1 MKKENFDKQLKET
14 LREYVKD
21 TESEPAEKIKF
32 SKRHERNME
41 EIFKS
46 IENGTLGNFEVEEN
60 VAENKTKN
68 NMLSVFSNRVTFNR
82 VARVAIF
89 VLFALV
95 VSLIVAPGIEAWK
108 TEDLNL
114 YEDERGEYA
123 WVLPN
128 DVSEI
133 LDHKV
138 ESGEEYL
145 EIFGWLPEGAEV
157 KVLKDNS
164 EILHMRIIFGESFVN
179 FKRYKKDFY
188 GATDIKE
195 EKTEIIINDKV
206 VSYVAMTGNHLFK
219 WNDDTREYMM
229 YGNIG
234 YDKLLKITENLNYEK
249 IS

>member
-14 LREYVKD
+14 LIEYVKD

-82 VARVAIF
+82 VARVTIF

-128 DVSEI
+128 DVSEM

-157 KVLKDNS
+157 KRNRKLAA
-164 EILHMRIIFGESFVN
+164 FG
-179 FKRYKKDFY
+179 
-188 GATDIKE
+188 
-195 EKTEIIINDKV
+195 
-206 VSYVAMTGNHLFK
+206 L
-219 WNDDTREYMM
+219 
-229 YGNIG
+229 
-234 YDKLLKITENLNYEK
+234 
-249 IS
+249 

>member
-14 LREYVKD
+14 LIEYVKD

-82 VARVAIF
+82 VARVTIF

-128 DVSEI
+128 DVSEM

-157 KVLKDNS
+157 KRNRKNSFSTYIELAVNESEYIILK
-164 EILHMRIIFGESFVN
+164 
-179 FKRYKKDFY
+179 
-188 GATDIKE
+188 
-195 EKTEIIINDKV
+195 IINDDNNFEV
-206 VSYVAMTGNHLFK
+206 DIEGTSDTLLFFENTQIMYFLK
-219 WNDDTREYMM
+219 ENKHSFTWKKGKDNYYL
-229 YGNIG
+229 YGNLK
-234 YDKLLKITENLNYEK
+234 YDVMIKIIENINY
-249 IS
+249 

>member
-114 YEDERGEYA
+114 YEDDHGEYA

-128 DVSEI
+128 DVSEM

-157 KVLKDNS
+157 KVLKNNS
-164 EILHMRIIFGESFVN
+164 EILHMRIILNNQYVN
-179 FKRYKKDFY
+179 FKMYNSNIG
-188 GATDIKE
+188 GATDIKGSKI
-195 EKTEIIINDKV
+195 EKVINNKTM
-206 VSYVAMTGNHLFK
+206 SYIKTAENHLFTWRNK
-219 WNDDTREYMM
+219 TKEYIL
-229 YGNIG
+229 YGNIE
-234 YDKLLKITENLNYEK
+234 YIELLKIIEKLNYEK